1 MNVGNN
7 HDLCFCSTFKFTN
20 DSSVLS
26 QTRIEEWIRTMFDF
40 DFKSIENSDTEQNHE
55 HDEKFK
61 TNMPDKIVNHDGN
74 AVADDTE
81 LIDTTDEEQ
90 ETSEIIEEIDKSEK
104 NLTFDKS
111 NTFYKFNGFKQ
122 IFFKFI
128 TFFNKCFTCPRTY
141 IFTHVNINADLIS
154 KEDSGK
160 RVIWLLTIFAFLLDL
175 TFSIL
180 IITLSL
186 YSSNDSSKYEI
197 LTSNTELEV
206 LPVVQKLVVI
216 FGDGTSLFLVM
227 NKSLEL
233 AIIQDQK
240 FNFDKSGFFAYDQIN
255 HIQTLVG
262 NPYALNY
269 MHYSKFHYK
278 EIAG

>member
-1 MNVGNN
+1 MTDMELEVY
-7 HDLCFCSTFKFTN
+7 
-20 DSSVLS
+20 
-26 QTRIEEWIRTMFDF
+26 E
-40 DFKSIENSDTEQNHE
+40 
-55 HDEKFK
+55 
-61 TNMPDKIVNHDGN
+61 DK
-74 AVADDTE
+74 
-81 LIDTTDEEQ
+81 
-90 ETSEIIEEIDKSEK
+90 DKNED
-104 NLTFDKS
+104 NLTANKPPKS
-111 NTFYKFNGFKQ
+111 NKSDRSKQKQFLVGLHRFLTVFNECC
-122 IFFKFI
+122 
-128 TFFNKCFTCPRTY
+128 TLRRAYTL
-141 IFTHVNINADLIS
+141 THVNINTDLIS
-154 KEDSGK
+154 KEDSEK
-160 RVIWLLTIFAFLLDL
+160 RVIWLLTIFAFLQSF

-180 IITLSL
+180 VLRSSL
-186 YSSNDSSKYEI
+186 PLKNYEI
-197 LTSNTELEV
+197 NTPKSNTELEI